1 MSQCKILFSYNKYY
15 DIINTIQDYSI
26 IIGGF
31 MFTKDSK
38 LKRFD
43 FILFFTAII
52 LSVYG
57 FIIIK
62 SATMSKVNG
71 SDGYLKTQMVAF
83 AIGLVL
89 MLILTLIDYDIYGS
103 FYIPIYVISVLL
115 LIYVLINP
123 VNASEWGSVRSWVR
137 IGPVVFQ
144 PSELAKFGLI
154 ISLSKYIDIN
164 HENINKPLVLFK
176 VLAFALFP
184 VALIMLQPDLGTSL
198 VFIFFIAV
206 MLFVAG
212 INYKYV
218 ITVLTIALIFLI
230 IFLGVF
236 FYTMQDYNLGDESPF
251 FFLDRFQFERI
262 VTFFYPELDPEDTG
276 YQVIQSK
283 TAIGSGMLYGRGLYE
298 GVQNQLGYLPTK
310 ETDFIFAV
318 IGEELG
324 FIGGAFLLLLY
335 SILLYRLLRIAR
347 RTSSLF
353 GSLITTGITA
363 MLFFHIFENVGMTM
377 GVMPVTGIPLPFISY
392 GGTFMLVNTVSI
404 GLCLGIGMKRNKF
417 DLNEF

>member
-1 MSQCKILFSYNKYY
+1 
-15 DIINTIQDYSI
+15 
-26 IIGGF
+26 
-31 MFTKDSK
+31 MFTKDNK

-43 FILFFTAII
+43 FILFITTII
-52 LSVYG
+52 LSFYG
-57 FIIIK
+57 FIMIK
-62 SATMSKVNG
+62 SATISKAGG
-71 SDGYLKTQMVAF
+71 SEGYLKTQIVAF

-89 MLILTLIDYDIYGS
+89 MIILTSIDYDLYGS
-103 FYIPIYVISVLL
+103 FYMPIYVISILL

-137 IGPVVFQ
+137 IGPIVFQ

-154 ISLSKYIDIN
+154 ISLAKFIDIN
-164 HENINKPLVLFK
+164 QEKINEPLILLK

-184 VALIMLQPDLGTSL
+184 VVLILLQPDLGTAL

-206 MLFVAG
+206 MIFVAG

-218 ITVLTIALIFLI
+218 ITVLSIALIFLI
-230 IFLGVF
+230 IGLGVF
-236 FYTMQDYNLGDESPF
+236 FYVMQDYNIGDESPF
-251 FFLDRFQFERI
+251 SFLDRYQFERI

-283 TAIGSGMLYGRGLYE
+283 TAIGSGMLYGRGLFE

-324 FIGGAFLLLLY
+324 FMGGALLLLLY
-335 SILLYRLLRIAR
+335 AILLYRLIRIAR
-347 RTSSLF
+347 RTTSLF
-353 GSLITTGITA
+353 GSLIITGITA
-363 MLFFHIFENVGMTM
+363 MLFFHIFENIGMTM

-392 GGTFMLVNTVSI
+392 GGTFMLVNMISI